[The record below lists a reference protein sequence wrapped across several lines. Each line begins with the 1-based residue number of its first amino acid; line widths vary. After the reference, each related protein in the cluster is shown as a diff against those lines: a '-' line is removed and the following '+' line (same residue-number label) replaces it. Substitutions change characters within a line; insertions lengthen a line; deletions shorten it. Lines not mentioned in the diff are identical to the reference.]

1 MATKK
6 RPVDEPAKDWEK
18 TLEPVRKLAAII
30 RAVEKVE
37 KVPHAALPAGDCPR
51 AIEGLESA
59 KACNIQAVTD
69 IRRCACLFCSSLCR
83 IR

>member
-30 RAVEKVE
+30 RAVEKV
-37 KVPHAALPAGDCPR
+37 PPRCFAYRRLPTEPVR
-51 AIEGLESA
+51 KPEIF
-59 KACNIQAVTD
+59 
-69 IRRCACLFCSSLCR
+69 RR
-83 IR
+83 